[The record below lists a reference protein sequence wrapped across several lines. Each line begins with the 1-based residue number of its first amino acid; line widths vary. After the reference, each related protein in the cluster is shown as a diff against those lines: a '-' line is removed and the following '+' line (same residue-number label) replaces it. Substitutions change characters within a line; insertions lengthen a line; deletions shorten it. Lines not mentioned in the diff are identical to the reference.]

1 MRHLFLVCAYILL
14 GYSTLNSAWALDYP
28 NRPLRLIVGYPPGGA
43 GDTVARFIAGKYSEQ
58 LKQPVVVENKP
69 GATATI
75 AAGIAAK
82 AVPDGY
88 TLYQSA
94 GTEFTVAPT
103 ILGDKLSYV
112 WQRDFQPIG
121 LLVLSPGIFVVSSS
135 SPFRSIEDLIK
146 HAKSKPNTL
155 NFANFGS
162 ASTSFMANEAFKNAA
177 NLSVSHVPFKG
188 SGPALIELFA
198 GRVDLFADTVAN
210 ASPMI
215 QSGRL
220 RALAVTT
227 PQRSPLL
234 PSVPSMEE
242 LGFKNFSYG
251 GSIGIVV
258 PIDTPAPIASKLTSV
273 TQTIM
278 KLPEVQNRFS
288 ELGFIPMQEEGAAY
302 FARLNNESERL
313 AKIIRSGN
321 ITMD

>member
-1 MRHLFLVCAYILL
+1 MRHLLYALAFVALIFDIL
-14 GYSTLNSAWALDYP
+14 GCVWAQDYP

-43 GDTVARFIAGKYSEQ
+43 GDTVARFIASKYSEQ
-58 LKQPVVVENKP
+58 LSQPVVVENKP

-82 AVPDGY
+82 ATPDGY

-121 LLVLSPGIFVVSSS
+121 LLVLSPGIFVVSSA
-135 SPFRSIEDLIK
+135 SPFHTIQELIT
-146 HAKSKPNTL
+146 HANSKPNTL

-162 ASTSFMANEAFKNAA
+162 ASTSFMANDALKNVA
-177 NLSVSHVPFKG
+177 NISISHVPFKG

-215 QSGRL
+215 KSGRL

-234 PSVPSMEE
+234 PEVPSMEE
-242 LGFKNFSYG
+242 LGFKDFSYG

-258 PIDTPAPIASKLTSV
+258 PAGTPEPFAGKLQAV

-278 KLPEVQNRFS
+278 KLPDVQKRFS
-288 ELGFIPMQEEGAAY
+288 DLGFIPMQEQGAAY
-302 FARLNNESERL
+302 FARLTAESDRL
-313 AKIIRSGN
+313 ATIIRASKM
-321 ITMD
+321 TLD